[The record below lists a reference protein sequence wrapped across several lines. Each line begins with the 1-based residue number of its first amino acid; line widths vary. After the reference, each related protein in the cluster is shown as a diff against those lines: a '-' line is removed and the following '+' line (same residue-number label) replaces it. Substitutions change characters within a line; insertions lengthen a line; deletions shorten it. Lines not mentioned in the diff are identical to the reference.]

1 MTGKWARCNRD
12 GRPIHPGDQ
21 AVLDQFRE
29 WLACTDE
36 EKRDPRWH
44 EFLGIT
50 PAGDGGAQEVASDQ
64 HP

>member
-1 MTGKWARCNRD
+1 MTGKWARCNLD

-36 EKRDPRWH
+36 ERRDPRWH
-44 EFLGIT
+44 EFLGIK
-50 PAGDGGAQEVASDQ
+50 PGDVADQEAA
-64 HP
+64 P